1 MPNKTS
7 LYNSTNVKTK
17 DFRLI
22 YTGVCLKNVNSV
34 EFANNICMKTM
45 KKKKI
50 LKNTALIIGGGFVG
64 LINGLLG
71 GGGGTIVVP
80 LYQTAEMETKK
91 AHATAI
97 ATMLPLSIVSG
108 AIYLIKGKFEVSTGM
123 ITMAG
128 VILGGIIGALLLKK
142 INSKLLSVIFY
153 GVMVYAGIKM
163 ITK

>member
-1 MPNKTS
+1 MET
-7 LYNSTNVKTK
+7 T
-17 DFRLI
+17 
-22 YTGVCLKNVNSV
+22 
-34 EFANNICMKTM
+34 

-50 LKNTALIIGGGFVG
+50 IKNTALIIGGGFVG

-80 LYQTAEMETKK
+80 LYQTAELETKR

-97 ATMLPLSIVSG
+97 ATMLPLSVVSG
-108 AIYLIKGKFEVSTGM
+108 AIYLSKGKFPLSTGLV
-123 ITMAG
+123 TMAG
-128 VILGGIIGALLLKK
+128 VILGGIVGALLLKK

-163 ITK
+163 IMK